1 MTVCLCGKG
10 VGWEVGGVVSEDSR
24 CLSQKSELVSP
35 KRQMSNVLGPCG
47 LWTEHSSQTAGGF
60 HWNKRRNSLLRNN

>member
-1 MTVCLCGKG
+1 MVDRAA
-10 VGWEVGGVVSEDSR
+10 GVVSEDGR

-47 LWTEHSSQTAGGF
+47 LWTEDSSQASQGV
-60 HWNKRRNSLLRNN
+60 LQE